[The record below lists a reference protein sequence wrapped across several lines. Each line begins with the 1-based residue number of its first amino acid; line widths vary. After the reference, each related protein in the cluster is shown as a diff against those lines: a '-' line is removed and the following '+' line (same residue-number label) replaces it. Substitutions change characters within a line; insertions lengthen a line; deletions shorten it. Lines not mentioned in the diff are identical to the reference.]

1 MIVFGSVI
9 GSVVVVFAAG
19 LLIAGWRP
27 GYRPDLARV
36 LVDGEQVVVRPIG
49 MARILAFRREL
60 RVDGPAIR
68 QVRAIGRDALPDPQ
82 LRLVGT
88 GMPGLQA
95 GTFTSSHDGIC
106 FLLVGRAERFLRID
120 TDRGKIRCT
129 VVQVRDPD
137 LLVASFRGV
146 GRLSS

>member
-1 MIVFGSVI
+1 MIVGSVI
-9 GSVVVVFAAG
+9 GAIAVALAAG
-19 LLIAGWRP
+19 LLIAGWRA

-36 LVDGEQVVVRPIG
+36 STDGEQVVVRPVGI
-49 MARILAFRREL
+49 ARILAFRREL
-60 RVDGPAIR
+60 RLDGPAIR

-120 TDRGKIRCT
+120 TDRGKVRCT

-137 LLVASFRGV
+137 LLAASLPRA
-146 GRLSS
+146 GRS